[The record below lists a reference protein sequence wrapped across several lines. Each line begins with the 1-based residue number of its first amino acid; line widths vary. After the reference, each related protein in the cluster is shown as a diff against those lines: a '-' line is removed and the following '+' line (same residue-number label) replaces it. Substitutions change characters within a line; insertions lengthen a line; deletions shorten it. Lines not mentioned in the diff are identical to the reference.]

1 MKDYFFP
8 LLLLITKKNITRG
21 ELMSLN
27 KAYSHIIK
35 ELQLGN
41 LKESLK
47 VKYDEVWRSHD
58 AIHEFM
64 LLAPKMFPFPK
75 GPSWHTRSAFLL
87 YHSETFNTAHR
98 SLIEAL
104 CSYYNVSFI
113 LLRSVLELLLK
124 GAFFECLA
132 HKDFRKDAPVLSKDK
147 RGKNLLEW
155 LNEIVKRAP
164 AIEDEFE
171 KMSGGIYDKIAPIV
185 DDQNFRPSIPTIIKQ
200 LAYWEILDPIKN
212 AHQPIWNLY
221 RMLSKDV
228 HVIPDRTDV
237 GKILLIKPEELF
249 VRKKVFPHL
258 LDEYL
263 ECLKEVMD
271 IGIVIEL
278 NILKDNLRYSEVR
291 ENLKERLYYLE
302 ELELPHGVKRVR
314 SLIL

>member
-1 MKDYFFP
+1 
-8 LLLLITKKNITRG
+8 
-21 ELMSLN
+21 MSLN

-41 LKESLK
+41 LEGSLK

-75 GPSWHTRSAFLL
+75 GPSWHTRSSFLL

-132 HKDFRKDAPVLSKDK
+132 HKDFRKDAPVLSRDK

-185 DDQNFRPSIPTIIKQ
+185 DD
-200 LAYWEILDPIKN
+200 
-212 AHQPIWNLY
+212 
-221 RMLSKDV
+221 
-228 HVIPDRTDV
+228 
-237 GKILLIKPEELF
+237 
-249 VRKKVFPHL
+249 
-258 LDEYL
+258 
-263 ECLKEVMD
+263 
-271 IGIVIEL
+271 
-278 NILKDNLRYSEVR
+278 
-291 ENLKERLYYLE
+291 
-302 ELELPHGVKRVR
+302 
-314 SLIL
+314 

>member
-1 MKDYFFP
+1 M
-8 LLLLITKKNITRG
+8 G
-21 ELMSLN
+21 LN
-27 KAYSHIIK
+27 KAYSHIIE
-35 ELQLGN
+35 ELQLDN

-47 VKYDEVWRSHD
+47 AKYDEVRRSHD

-87 YHSETFNTAHR
+87 YHSEVFDSAHR

-104 CSYYNVSFI
+104 CGYYNVSFI
-113 LLRSVLELLLK
+113 VLRSVLELLLK

-132 HKDFRKDAPVLSKDK
+132 HEDFRKDAPVLSGDR

-155 LNEIVKRAP
+155 LNEILKRAP
-164 AIEDEFE
+164 AIGDEFE
-171 KMSGGIYDKIAPIV
+171 KMSGDIYDKIALIV
-185 DDQNFRPSIPTIIKQ
+185 DDPKFRPSVPTMIKQ
-200 LAYWEILDPIKN
+200 LAYWRILDPIKN
-212 AHQPIWNLY
+212 AHQQIWNLY
-221 RMLSKDV
+221 RMLSEDV

-249 VRKKVFPHL
+249 ARKKVFPHL

-278 NILKDNLRYSEVR
+278 NILKDNIKYDEVKADLR
-291 ENLKERLYYLE
+291 ERLRHIE
-302 ELELPHGVKRVR
+302 ELELVHSIARVK
-314 SLIL
+314 SLLEENPSVNS